1 VTSHLEPPPSSVDLV
16 ACVVDWVPNYDNWLS
31 APVAPTSLCPWSSSH
46 SNLLLTGHTVELL
59 APPPHR
65 HRRMLLLVATARAL
79 RLGMSGVPNEEAV
92 TIVGKTSDWMTRLMS
107 AYRLSVLT
115 IAERKMVEG
124 RRSEDGGRREREED
138 GAAVGCPMAV
148 LVMARL
154 EATTKGGGWL
164 GEWWIDPIQLSWGKG
179 ENTVHVSPRNKD
191 VLL

>member
-1 VTSHLEPPPSSVDLV
+1 
-16 ACVVDWVPNYDNWLS
+16 
-31 APVAPTSLCPWSSSH
+31 
-46 SNLLLTGHTVELL
+46 VELL